1 MFLFKVEILVE
12 TSVSTL
18 FYLLSSLPPWAHVIF
33 PKTSIQDNIVQWLI
47 AWFLKANYSYTH
59 VIPKAAAALCIF
71 LGKIFNCPVV
81 IFQYI
86 FLKDDN
92 TGLNRLT
99 QMPRGLLL
107 RKRWLELKCRHC
119 NHNGR
124 SRASI
129 TATLAL
135 IFLGYCASPGL
146 PIFILLSVGEE
157 KNLSYLSYLT

>member
-18 FYLLSSLPPWAHVIF
+18 FYFLSLLPPWAHVVF
-33 PKTSIQDNIVQWLI
+33 AKTSIQDNIVQWLI
-47 AWFLKANYSYTH
+47 AWFLKANYSYIH

-71 LGKIFNCPVV
+71 LGQKFNCPHG

-86 FLKDDN
+86 FLKGDN

-99 QMPRGLLL
+99 QRPSGLSL

-119 NHNGR
+119 NYKGR

-129 TATLAL
+129 IATLAL

-146 PIFILLSVGEE
+146 PIFMLLKVGEE
-157 KNLSYLSYLT
+157 KSYLI

>member
-1 MFLFKVEILVE
+1 MDWLDLLAVQG
-12 TSVSTL
+12 TL
-18 FYLLSSLPPWAHVIF
+18 KSLLQYHSS
-33 PKTSIQDNIVQWLI
+33 
-47 AWFLKANYSYTH
+47 KASLLRCSGFFMDTH

-99 QMPRGLLL
+99 QMPRGLSL